1 MGETFALRRCKKEA
15 KCGQSEHEPDRKA
28 ESISLSFPVKPEM
41 RKKAEAQ
48 GGYDLLLITGRN
60 VALQGFLKN
69 NGLRKESLEN
79 QLRNPPRQV
88 NALQY

>member
-48 GGYDLLLITGRN
+48 GGYDSSSTLPCAGRQ
-60 VALQGFLKN
+60 QGFFL
-69 NGLRKESLEN
+69 LTEN
-79 QLRNPPRQV
+79 DT
-88 NALQY
+88 

>member
-1 MGETFALRRCKKEA
+1 MQKEA

-28 ESISLSFPVKPEM
+28 ESMSLSFPVKPEM

-69 NGLRKESLEN
+69 NGLRKEQTKFPVTNFSKRTDGED
-79 QLRNPPRQV
+79 
-88 NALQY
+88 